1 VGTWI
6 TAEEAT
12 DPSYWARHLRQTV
25 QFTAGISQLLQ
36 EPNRI
41 LLEVGPGLCTFALQ
55 HTEQA
60 AGQVV
65 LPSLRHPQD
74 QQSDLAFSQHL
85 RPTLAGGS
93 ASWSG
98 FMLTSNVTVYLY
110 QLTRLS
116 ASVTGLKRSEA
127 NPVRVKSSLL
137 KVKYH

>member
-1 VGTWI
+1 VTGTWI

-25 QFTAGISQLLQ
+25 QFTAGISQLL

-41 LLEVGPGLCTFALQ
+41 LLEVGPGRTLCTFALQ
-55 HTEQA
+55 HAEQA

-74 QQSDLAFSQHL
+74 QQSDLAFL
-85 RPTLAGGS
+85 LNILGRLWLAG
-93 ASWSG
+93 ASG
-98 FMLTSNVTVYLY
+98 GLVFMLTSNVTVYLY

-116 ASVTGLKRSEA
+116 VSVTGLKSRRTQSG
-127 NPVRVKSSLL
+127 
-137 KVKYH
+137 